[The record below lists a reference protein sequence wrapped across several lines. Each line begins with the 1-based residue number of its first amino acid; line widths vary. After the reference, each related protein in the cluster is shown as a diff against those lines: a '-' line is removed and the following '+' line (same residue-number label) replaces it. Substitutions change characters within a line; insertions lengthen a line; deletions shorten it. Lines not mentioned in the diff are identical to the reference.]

1 MATLQ
6 KIRAQ
11 GPLLVIVVGLALFAF
26 IAGDAWKI
34 LRPNQVRDVGKVN
47 GESLSMQEYQTMVE
61 EYTEIIKFSYGI
73 NALNDDQLN
82 QARDEVWTT
91 YVNNK
96 VVEKE
101 AKKLGLTVSKA
112 EVQAIIDEG
121 TDPILQRTPFSNPQ
135 TGLFDKD
142 MLKMFLVN
150 YARMNNSTMPV
161 QNMEYYESMNRFW
174 LFIERN
180 LIQNRLL
187 SKYMS
192 LITQSVSSNPIEA
205 QTAFDNRVNQAEMTI
220 VAIPYTSVSDSEVN
234 VKESELKN
242 LYGKKKEQ
250 FTHPFET
257 RNIRYIHVQ
266 VTASAEDR
274 TVIEKD
280 VFDYSEQLE
289 TVTSDYTSFIRST
302 ASDYPY
308 VDLYYRKEAYPADV
322 ASRLDEVSEG
332 KVASP
337 YYNVSDNT
345 YNAFKYLSKVRKA
358 DSVQYRQIQVF
369 DEDLTKA
376 RALADS
382 IFNALQKG
390 ADFTELAQKYGQE
403 GSFNWVTSAQYEN
416 APVEGDNLKYL
427 IALTTL
433 GVNEYENVSLGQGN
447 IILQVTDQKAI
458 KEKFKVAVIK
468 KKVEFSKETYNKAYN
483 DFSRFAAANPTLEQV
498 KANAEEAGYML
509 LENTVSTSGHGIANV
524 RATKDALRWAF
535 SAKSGEVSTL
545 YECGNS
551 DQLLLVGLE
560 KVNKKGYIPLEEIK
574 PQLVSEI
581 IKDKKAEVILKN
593 MGNATTFDQYKAI
606 ENAVSDS
613 VRFVTFSASAYIS
626 VLRNSEPLVSVYA
639 SVGEPNQWS
648 APIKGDAGVFV
659 LQIYNKEKQNAFFDV
674 KEEKTNQQ
682 NENMRFL
689 GYAFLLNELQQ
700 KADVQDNRYLFF

>member
-6 KIRAQ
+6 KIRSQ

-34 LRPNQVRDVGKVN
+34 LRPNQVREVGKVN
-47 GESLSMQEYQTMVE
+47 GESLSMQEYQTRVE
-61 EYTEIIKFSYGI
+61 EYTEIIKSSYGI

-96 VVEKE
+96 LVEKE

-121 TDPILQRTPFSNPQ
+121 TDPMLQRTPFSNPQ

-142 MLKMFLVN
+142 MLKMFLVS
-150 YARMNNSTMPV
+150 YARMNTSTMSA

-180 LIQNRLL
+180 LIQNRLV

-192 LITQSVSSNPIEA
+192 LITQSVSSNPVEA
-205 QTAFDNRVNQAEMTI
+205 QIAFDNRVNQAEMTI
-220 VAIPYTSVSDSEVN
+220 VAIPYTSIPDSAVN

-242 LYGKKKEQ
+242 LYSKKKTQ
-250 FTHPFET
+250 FIHPAET
-257 RNIRYIHVQ
+257 RNIRYINVQ
-266 VTASAEDR
+266 VTASTEDR
-274 TVIEKD
+274 ALIEKD
-280 VFDYSEQLE
+280 VFDYSEQLAN
-289 TVTSDYTSFIRST
+289 VTSDYTAFIRST

-322 ASRLDEVSEG
+322 ASRLEEASEG
-332 KVASP
+332 KVFDP

-345 YNAFKYLSKVRKA
+345 YNTFKYLSKTKKA
-358 DSVQYRQIQVF
+358 DSIQYRQIQVF
-369 DEDLTKA
+369 NEDLTKT
-376 RALADS
+376 RTLADS
-382 IFNALQKG
+382 IFNALKKG

-403 GSFNWVTSAQYEN
+403 GASNWLTSVQYEN
-416 APVEGDNLKYL
+416 APLEGDNLKYL
-427 IALTTL
+427 TALTTL

-447 IILQVTDQKAI
+447 IIFQVTNQKAI

-468 KKVEFSKETYNKAYN
+468 RKVEFSKETYNKAYN
-483 DFSRFAAANPTLEQV
+483 DFSRFIAANPTLEQV
-498 KANAEEAGYML
+498 KANAEEAGYTL

-535 SAKSGEVSTL
+535 SAKPGEVSNL

-560 KVNKKGYIPLEEIK
+560 KVNKKGYIPLKEVK
-574 PQLVSEI
+574 TQLLSEI
-581 IKDKKAEVILKN
+581 IKDKKAEMILKN
-593 MGNATTFDQYKAI
+593 IEGATTFDQYKAVA
-606 ENAVSDS
+606 NAVSDT
-613 VRFVTFSASAYIS
+613 VKFVTFSASAYIS

-639 SVGEPNQWS
+639 SVGEPNQLS
-648 APIKGDAGVFV
+648 APIKGDAGVYV
-659 LQIYNKEKQNAFFDV
+659 LQIYNQEKQDTSFDV
-674 KEEKTNQQ
+674 KEEKANRQ
-682 NENMRFL
+682 NENMRVL

-700 KADVQDNRYLFF
+700 KANVQDNRYLFF